1 MLDLHFGCQP
11 CIKVLFIIFVQIQLI
26 TLLHSL
32 YISSHHSHTSHW
44 SKFLSKLIF
53 AFFLSCPINTYGS
66 TNALYYTPFIVS
78 ETHSLFPHPYTFCFT
93 LSTVSFIFHF
103 RAFKNHFHGTQK
115 KDEQIYYKIR
125 KRWIIQNPNDWTSN
139 PTIP

>member
-78 ETHSLFPHPYTFCFT
+78 ETLTPTPLSCPINTRTLTPT
-93 LSTVSFIFHF
+93 LSVLPSHSSLSSLRFKLSKSFPWPP
-103 RAFKNHFHGTQK
+103 KENWTDLPQDLK
-115 KDEQIYYKIR
+115 KVKHQDH
-125 KRWIIQNPNDWTSN
+125 
-139 PTIP
+139 